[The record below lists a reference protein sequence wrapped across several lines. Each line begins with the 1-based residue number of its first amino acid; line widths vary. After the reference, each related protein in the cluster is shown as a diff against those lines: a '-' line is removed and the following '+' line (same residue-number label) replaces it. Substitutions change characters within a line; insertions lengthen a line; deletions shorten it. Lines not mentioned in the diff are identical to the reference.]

1 MNAEDYDKGEFGYRY
16 CGVGGLSRSIPYC
29 AGVLAMGWQVNPE
42 LSPEQMRE
50 LLYKSAFTK
59 KNGAKIINPK
69 MFIRLV
75 RRAKVAPRTK

>member
-1 MNAEDYDKGEFGYRY
+1 
-16 CGVGGLSRSIPYC
+16 
-29 AGVLAMGWQVNPE
+29 MGWQVNPE

-69 MFIRLV
+69 KFIHLV
-75 RRAKVAPRTK
+75 KKEKVTSETGKNRRRSAKQ